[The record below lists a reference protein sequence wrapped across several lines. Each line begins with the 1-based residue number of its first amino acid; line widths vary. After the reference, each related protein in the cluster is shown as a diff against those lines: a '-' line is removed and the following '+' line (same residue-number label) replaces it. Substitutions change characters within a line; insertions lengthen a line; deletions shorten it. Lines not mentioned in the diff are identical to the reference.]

1 MTYNVIGDKE
11 YFSIEELD
19 LDKVILRKSL
29 LCPP

>member
-11 YFSIEELD
+11 YFSIEKLD